1 MFIMKQAY
9 HKTILTLNYSD
20 YEIKFLLTDT
30 ILGVTLYPEV
40 ALDKQISISIINEV
54 LFKDVKFLKHVSPE
68 C

>member
-1 MFIMKQAY
+1 MKQAY

>member
-1 MFIMKQAY
+1 MKQAY

-40 ALDKQISISIINEV
+40 ALDKQISISIINEFS
-54 LFKDVKFLKHVSPE
+54 LRMPNS
-68 C
+68 